1 MSAGGTE
8 YPKFG
13 PASTFTLAFHN
24 FTFLERKPSQTF
36 YAPKKLAF
44 KT

>member
-13 PASTFTLAFHN
+13 PASILTFALHN
-24 FTFLERKPSQTF
+24 LPFLERKPSQTCN
-36 YAPKKLAF
+36 APKKLTF